1 MTLFCAAP
9 AGFLLGLF
17 IATHVGGAM
26 PLAAGRMPWETKYL
40 GPALVLIPAG
50 CAVGLGLLTLWAGLL
65 IQRLTR
71 SSGQGLTAG
80 RSPAAA
86 IAATAGCLSQLL
98 PAGKGAQ
105 AGGKGLADA
114 PASFLLQVP
123 CGSGSFEVLPV
134 VAARPS
140 VSSAIQSWHS
150 TLQQLPGVSAAKDVT
165 CSKPSGGL
173 YCVVYGCGP
182 APLDHDTQLAVAA
195 VAAKQKRRT
204 GGGGSGQQVML
215 QFVRKAQM
223 L

>member
-1 MTLFCAAP
+1 
-9 AGFLLGLF
+9 
-17 IATHVGGAM
+17 M

-71 SSGQGLTAG
+71 SAGQGLATG

-86 IAATAGCLSQLL
+86 IAATSGCLSQLL
-98 PAGKGAQ
+98 PVGKGAQ
-105 AGGKGLADA
+105 AGGKGMADA
-114 PASFLLQVP
+114 PAAFLLQVP
-123 CGSGSFEVLPV
+123 SGSGSPEVLPV
-134 VAARPS
+134 VASRPS
-140 VSSAIQSWHS
+140 VGSAMQSWLS
-150 TLQQLPGVSAAKDVT
+150 TLQQLPGMSAAKDAA
-165 CSKPSGGL
+165 CSKASGGL

-182 APLDHDTQLAVAA
+182 TSLDHDTQLAVAA
-195 VAAKQKRRT
+195 AAAKQKQRN
-204 GGGGSGQQVML
+204 GGGGSSQQVML